1 MRKIDQISFR
11 IILIVC
17 IGLVIWGAIFFT
29 SLSLG
34 LRKAIVNDEFISLEK
49 KVKNVTGLI
58 DYEKNDL
65 LEYLE
70 NLSHDEE
77 IDLKDK
83 AKVNEMLNHWCGS
96 HKLTAVAIFDLH
108 SKLLFSINSN
118 SFTKMSEKSAIS
130 EAINGQNVAKVT
142 VKDSSVLITAAG
154 LLPVDDGNAV
164 ILLQKTISSSDIL
177 ARYATSLDCNITFFI
192 DDLRVGTTVKDSSGN
207 FLVGTRLNNSK
218 IYETVYSKGERYKG
232 RNFINNEE
240 FLTSYQKFETDDKNE
255 KVMIF
260 AGISI
265 KYIESFVAKFYSVV
279 IPVVLIMVISLALL
293 LIIVINKNILKPIQE
308 GVDAFKQLN
317 GADGLADLTYRINI
331 KHNNEIGLMYSEIN
345 EFIDKQYDI
354 VYGMK
359 KTSEALSVTGETLAT
374 SSQQSA
380 GAVSEI
386 MANIASV
393 KNSVEKQSEALS
405 NVQNTIEQSL
415 TAFEDLDN
423 LIKNSAAEIIE
434 SSAAIEEM
442 VGNIGSVSGSIEK
455 MAGEFEVL
463 LDITEKSKKRQ
474 DDVANQIVEMAAQS
488 EHLAEANNVIS
499 NIANQTNLLAMN
511 AAIEAAH
518 AGESGKGFSVVA
530 DEIRKLAESSSAQSK
545 SIKTELDNIT
555 KIINSIVDSSKL
567 SVEEFGLI
575 ADKVSATNNLV
586 HEIDAAM
593 TEQNEASQ
601 QVLTALKD
609 MNESTINVQS
619 TSKVMFSAAGKIKEE
634 TDNLEIISHSV
645 VGSMDEM
652 SLGINDITQ
661 STQHVSDMATNTQ
674 ENIGDIE
681 KMLKQFKI

>member
-11 IILIVC
+11 IILIVS
-17 IGLVIWGAIFFT
+17 IGLVIWGTIFFT

-34 LRKAIVNDEFISLEK
+34 LRKAIVNNEFISLEK

-96 HKLTAVAIFDLH
+96 HKLTSVAIFDLH

-118 SFTKMSEKSAIS
+118 FFNKMSEKSAIS

-154 LLPVDDGNAV
+154 LLPVDDGSAV

-218 IYETVYSKGERYKG
+218 IYETVYSKGEKYEGK
-232 RNFINNEE
+232 NIINNEE
-240 FLTSYQKFETDDKNE
+240 YLTSYQKFETDDKNE

-260 AGISI
+260 AGISVEH
-265 KYIESFVAKFYSVV
+265 IEGFVAKFYSIV

-317 GADGLADLTYRINI
+317 GADGLADLTYRIDI
-331 KHNNEIGLMYSEIN
+331 KRNNEIGLMYSEIN

-455 MAGEFEVL
+455 MAGEFGVL

-601 QVLTALKD
+601 QVLAALKD

>member
-17 IGLVIWGAIFFT
+17 IGLVIWGTIFFT
-29 SLSLG
+29 SLSIG
-34 LRKAIVNDEFISLEK
+34 LRNAILNDEFVSLEG
-49 KVKNVTGLI
+49 KVGNV
-58 DYEKNDL
+58 KDL
-65 LEYLE
+65 LNMEKDDLLDYIEYLNHHE
-70 NLSHDEE
+70 KFDIDNKDEINKMLSHCNGK
-77 IDLKDK
+77 L
-83 AKVNEMLNHWCGS
+83 
-96 HKLTAVAIFDLH
+96 KLTNAAVFDSN
-108 SKLLFSINSN
+108 SKLLYSLNDDTFGKS
-118 SFTKMSEKSAIS
+118 SEKSAIT
-130 EAINGQNVAKVT
+130 EGGVGKRVAKFT
-142 VKDSSVLITAAG
+142 VKDSSILITAAG
-154 LLPVDDGNAV
+154 RLPLKEGNAV
-164 ILLQKTISSSDIL
+164 ILLQKNISNSEAL
-177 ARYATSLDCNITFFI
+177 ARYSTFLGCSITVFV
-192 DDLRVGTTVKDSSGN
+192 DDLRVGTSLKNTDGKY
-207 FLVGTRLNNSK
+207 LVGTRLNNNN
-218 IYETVYSKGERYKG
+218 IYETVYTKGERYKG
-232 RNFINNEE
+232 RNIINGND
-240 FLTSYQKFETDDKNE
+240 FLTSYQKFETDDKND
-255 KVMIF
+255 KVMFF

-265 KYIESFVAKFYSVV
+265 DYIEGFVAKFYSVV

-530 DEIRKLAESSSAQSK
+530 DEIRKLAENSSAQSK

>member
-34 LRKAIVNDEFISLEK
+34 LRKAIVNNEFISLGK

-96 HKLTAVAIFDLH
+96 HKLTSVAIFDLH

-192 DDLRVGTTVKDSSGN
+192 DDLRVGTTVKDLSGN

-240 FLTSYQKFETDDKNE
+240 YLTSYQKFETDDKNE

-265 KYIESFVAKFYSVV
+265 DHIESFVAKFYSVV

-293 LIIVINKNILKPIQE
+293 LIMVINKNILKPIQE

-455 MAGEFEVL
+455 MTGEFEVL

-530 DEIRKLAESSSAQSK
+530 DEIRKLAENSSAQSK